1 MKQASKQKFTQP
13 HHFLIKP
20 NKKSCS
26 NPRRSCFLT
35 TTEHFLHFVLI
46 FHTRQIIHLRHHLV
60 QTHLLRRCHLIHTL
74 HLLRYQGQAPHRR
87 YHWHSVCIQRHRD
100 CNTLSLGP
108 ETVLVLELLTGIGM
122 SLSLTFHHSIRQYH
136 LQKVSAV
143 CTHIKVVFPKFH
155 FKAKRCHKRYRSSNC
170 SIHSI
175 FFYYASCHACFVD

>member
-1 MKQASKQKFTQP
+1 MKQTSKQKFTLNKP
-13 HHFLIKP
+13 HPFLIKP

-35 TTEHFLHFVLI
+35 TTLSTLRSQFLYLANNQSIYDITLFRLI
-46 FHTRQIIHLRHHLV
+46 FSDAVIWYIPF
-60 QTHLLRRCHLIHTL
+60 IL
-74 HLLRYQGQAPHRR
+74 HVLRYQGQAPRR
-87 YHWHSVCIQRHRD
+87 YHWHSLWD

-155 FKAKRCHKRYRSSNC
+155 FKARSGIKTS
-170 SIHSI
+170 
-175 FFYYASCHACFVD
+175 FFIRKALF